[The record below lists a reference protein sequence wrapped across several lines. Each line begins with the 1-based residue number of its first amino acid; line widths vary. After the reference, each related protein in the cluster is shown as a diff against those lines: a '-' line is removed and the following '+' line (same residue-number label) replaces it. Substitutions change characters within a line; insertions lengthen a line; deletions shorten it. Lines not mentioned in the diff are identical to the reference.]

1 MKTVTAIA
9 SFINTMILNGI
20 WDTFRSNRDLK
31 KNKLQYLT
39 VPVINSFSVINHNPQ
54 LAYSTATAKPYLCT
68 MQFSVK
74 RNLFALYLIKVAK
87 WMNLVM
93 PVIVLFYK
101 SNGMSMREI
110 FQLQA
115 VYSLTLMFFEI
126 PTGYFADK
134 AGRKTSILM
143 GAFLGVAGY
152 LIYSSSFGFWNFVIA
167 EVALGIGQSLVSGAD
182 SAMLYDTLLADRQTD
197 KYTRFE
203 GRVTSVGNFAEAF
216 AGIIGGLLAVS
227 SLRTPFYVQ
236 TAVASIAIPAA
247 IFLVE
252 PPVITTRVRLSLN
265 IILSVVKQT
274 LHSDRKLKWNTLFS
288 AVTGVAT
295 LTMAWFAQ
303 PLFIQ
308 AGIKVSWFGIIWAV
322 LNVTVG
328 LAAIS
333 AWKIEKRLGPVW
345 TVISF
350 SIVLVTGY
358 IGLATLPVI
367 AGFVFLLMFY
377 FARGVATPTLRNYVN
392 LISASEVRATVLS
405 VRNFVIRLLFAVL
418 GPFLGWL
425 TDTFSLSVAMGIA
438 GSIFGLMIGTTLF
451 YFLKYKTYQA
461 D

>member
-1 MKTVTAIA
+1 MALLIQSHIFA
-9 SFINTMILNGI
+9 AM
-20 WDTFRSNRDLK
+20 
-31 KNKLQYLT
+31 
-39 VPVINSFSVINHNPQ
+39 P
-54 LAYSTATAKPYLCT
+54 
-68 MQFSVK
+68 FSVK

-101 SNGMSMREI
+101 SNGMGMREI

-126 PTGYFADK
+126 PTGYFADRV
-134 AGRKTSILM
+134 GRKTSILM
-143 GAFLGVAGY
+143 GTFAGVAGY
-152 LIYSSSFGFWNFVIA
+152 LVYSLSFGFWSFVIA

-182 SAMLYDTLLADRQTD
+182 SAMLCDTLLAGKQSD

-203 GRVTSVGNFAEAF
+203 GRITSAGNFAEAF

-236 TAVASIAIPAA
+236 AAVAAIAIPAA
-247 IFLVE
+247 VSLVE
-252 PPVITTRVRLSLN
+252 PPVITRRVRLSVHN
-265 IILSVVKQT
+265 IIAVIKQS

-288 AVTGVAT
+288 AVTGVST

-308 AGIKVSWFGIIWAV
+308 AGIKVTWFGIIWAV

-328 LAAIS
+328 LAAIT
-333 AWKIEKRLGPVW
+333 AWKIEKRLGPAI
-345 TVISF
+345 TVMSF
-350 SIVLVTGY
+350 SAVLVAGY
-358 IGLATLPVI
+358 IGVAILPAF
-367 AGFVFLLMFY
+367 AGFALLLLFF

-392 LISASEVRATVLS
+392 VISASEVRATVLS
-405 VRNFVIRLLFAVL
+405 IRNFVIRLLFAII

-425 TDTFSLSVAMGIA
+425 TDTLSLSMAIGIA
-438 GSIFGLMIGTTLF
+438 GIIFGVLIGITLF